1 MLIYDDK
8 LNKIND
14 DKLSSQIDNT
24 INDVVNYINRNTD
37 NKYSELLNK
46 RKDNLITQ
54 LVDEDYYLCHDDHI
68 IRTPVK
74 LTSGGLAGHAVTK
87 KNGDKRIF
95 VNGIYFKKS
104 QRKILRRLLIVREN
118 NIDKHVLVHEIFHAL
133 TFATESKEIDN
144 NYYDKMGLT
153 IMMYNKNGLVE
164 NRMLC
169 ARGLT
174 EGMTEWLT
182 TNYLRDKPM
191 NYHFQLEIANILA
204 GGTDKSLL
212 NALLSD
218 SSLPFI
224 NYLIDLNNKN
234 VSINA
239 KDLIDIPSEG
249 NISAKDQYIL
259 LKGSMEYVL
268 AKAKENNTYEE
279 ERNRLERHLVLDD
292 NTSSSFYKAFKEAK
306 THQKVLN
313 RH

>member
-14 DKLSSQIDNT
+14 DKLSIQIDST
-24 INDVVNYINRNTD
+24 IDDVIKYINNNTD
-37 NKYSELLNK
+37 NKYSTLLQK

-54 LVDEDYYLCHDDHI
+54 LVDEDYYLCHNDHLI
-68 IRTPVK
+68 KTPVK
-74 LTSGGLAGHAVTK
+74 LSSGGLAGHAVSK
-87 KNGDKRIF
+87 KDGDKRIF
-95 VNGIYFKKS
+95 VNGIYFKKR
-104 QRKILRRLLIVREN
+104 QKKIIRKLMIVKEN

-133 TFATESKEIDN
+133 TFNTESKEIDN
-144 NYYDKMGLT
+144 SYYDKMGLT
-153 IMMYNKNGLVE
+153 IFMYHKDNMVE
-164 NRMLC
+164 NKMLC

-182 TNYLRDKPM
+182 TSYLRDQPM

-212 NALLSD
+212 DALLSD
-218 SSLPFI
+218 SSLSFI
-224 NYLIDLNNKN
+224 NYLIDLNNKH

-239 KDLIDIPSEG
+239 RDLINMPAEG
-249 NISAKDQYIL
+249 NIKAKDQYIL

-279 ERNRLERHLVLDD
+279 EKNRLERHLVLDD
-292 NTSSSFYKAFKEAK
+292 TTSASFYKAFKDSK
-306 THQKVLN
+306 TLN